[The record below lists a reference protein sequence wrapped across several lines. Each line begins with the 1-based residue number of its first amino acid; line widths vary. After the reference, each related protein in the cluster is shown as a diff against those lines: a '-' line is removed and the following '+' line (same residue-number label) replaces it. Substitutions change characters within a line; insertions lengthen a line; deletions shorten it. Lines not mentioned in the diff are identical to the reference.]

1 MLIKPQQ
8 IKMKS
13 GFTIE
18 IRSATALDAE
28 EIANHRKITSAETY
42 YMARYPEECAFD
54 METMRSMLKNIE
66 SSPSDFIVTAFVDG
80 KIVGD
85 LGVTMLRPHIKYRHR
100 AYMGILIQK
109 DECI

>member
-1 MLIKPQQ
+1 
-8 IKMKS
+8 MKS

-66 SSPSDFIVTAFVDG
+66 SSPSDFMVNIF
-80 KIVGD
+80 
-85 LGVTMLRPHIKYRHR
+85 
-100 AYMGILIQK
+100 Q
-109 DECI
+109 

>member
-54 METMRSMLKNIE
+54 MEPIVMRL
-66 SSPSDFIVTAFVDG
+66 
-80 KIVGD
+80 
-85 LGVTMLRPHIKYRHR
+85 LW
-100 AYMGILIQK
+100 
-109 DECI
+109 